1 MNLFLVSSSFDYF
14 DSSRTMNSISEQNMV
29 SESNYVVMFTYL
41 RCLNFDFFFLLD
53 MSFLRG
59 IIDSFSSIFT
69 EEEED
74 ITHRHEISK
83 HDPTE
88 STSSDSMNSSVNG
101 GSVTNERV
109 AYKLKG
115 YFDLAKEEIA
125 KGVRAEEW
133 GLHDEALLHYRNAQR
148 IMNEAT
154 STPSPSYIS
163 SK

>member
-1 MNLFLVSSSFDYF
+1 
-14 DSSRTMNSISEQNMV
+14 
-29 SESNYVVMFTYL
+29 
-41 RCLNFDFFFLLD
+41 

-69 EEEED
+69 EEHN
-74 ITHRHEISK
+74 HRHE
-83 HDPTE
+83 E
-88 STSSDSMNSSVNG
+88 STSSDSMNGVDG
-101 GSVTNERV
+101 VPVTNERI

-133 GLHDEALLHYRNAQR
+133 GLHDEAFLHYRNAQR

-163 SK
+163 SMYFFDSLSFF

>member
-1 MNLFLVSSSFDYF
+1 MS
-14 DSSRTMNSISEQNMV
+14 SISEKNMV
-29 SESNYVVMFTYL
+29 SEFNFFIFDVYL
-41 RCLNFDFFFLLD
+41 QLGSDLSIFLVLD

-69 EEEED
+69 EEQHNHYEE
-74 ITHRHEISK
+74 SN
-83 HDPTE
+83 HDR
-88 STSSDSMNSSVNG
+88 SVSSNSSSFMNG
-101 GSVTNERV
+101 IDGVPVSNERI

-133 GLHDEALLHYRNAQR
+133 GLHDDALLHYRNAQR
-148 IMNEAT
+148 IMNEAN

-163 SK
+163 SKY

>member
-1 MNLFLVSSSFDYF
+1 M
-14 DSSRTMNSISEQNMV
+14 I
-29 SESNYVVMFTYL
+29 
-41 RCLNFDFFFLLD
+41 DFIVYCLD

-59 IIDSFSSIFT
+59 IIDSFSSILN
-69 EEEED
+69 EE
-74 ITHRHEISK
+74 SK
-83 HDPTE
+83 KDPSVSSS
-88 STSSDSMNSSVNG
+88 STSSESMNGIDGVP
-101 GSVTNERV
+101 VTNERI

-133 GLHDEALLHYRNAQR
+133 GLHDDALLHYRNAQR

-163 SK
+163 SRF